1 MSAHLAKQRR
11 LKSVAL
17 SASFDRQF
25 RADTMNAR
33 ENVKLEKQHR
43 DIELLKNNVEKSHKA
58 EKNRVKSRMQ
68 NLRKTVLCRTP
79 SSEGSGTSSVST
91 KMCEER
97 VHLPKIS
104 SLENDSK
111 LQAKEIDFSKSV
123 PDLHL
128 LCAEDVQNMTHFP
141 TITAAPYSP
150 RGTRRILVRER
161 NDSARART
169 QSHSAV
175 EDFNSNLKC
184 PLESNGMVIDY
195 EKEQC
200 YEKTV
205 CTRRARLDVDSF
217 QPFNRLSSRR
227 RSLSTGDISLAE
239 RVNSFLES
247 IENPRLMESSDSWSA
262 SNSEDEKESS

>member
-1 MSAHLAKQRR
+1 MSAHLEKQRR

-17 SASFDRQF
+17 TASFDRQF

-43 DIELLKNNVEKSHKA
+43 DIELLKSNVEKSHKA

-68 NLRKTVLCRTP
+68 SLRKTVLCRTP
-79 SSEGSGTSSVST
+79 SSESSGTSSVST
-91 KMCEER
+91 KISEER
-97 VHLPKIS
+97 IHLPKIS

-111 LQAKEIDFSKSV
+111 LMAKEIDFSKSV

-128 LCAEDVQNMTHFP
+128 LCAEDGQHMTHFP
-141 TITAAPYSP
+141 TITARQSP
-150 RGTRRILVRER
+150 RGTRRILIRGR
-161 NDSARART
+161 NDYARART
-169 QSHSAV
+169 QSHSEV

-184 PLESNGMVIDY
+184 PLEFNGTAIDY

-200 YEKTV
+200 YEKAV
-205 CTRRARLDVDSF
+205 CSRRARLDVDSF

-247 IENPRLMESSDSWSA
+247 IETPRLMDSSDSWSG
-262 SNSEDEKESS
+262 SNSDDEKESA

>member
-1 MSAHLAKQRR
+1 MSAHSGKQRR

-43 DIELLKNNVEKSHKA
+43 DIELLKSNVEKSHKA
-58 EKNRVKSRMQ
+58 EKNRVRSRMQ
-68 NLRKTVLCRTP
+68 SLRKTVLCRTP
-79 SSEGSGTSSVST
+79 SSESSGTCSVNT
-91 KMCEER
+91 KISEEG

-111 LQAKEIDFSKSV
+111 PLAKEIDFSKSV

-128 LCAEDVQNMTHFP
+128 CCAEDGQNMTHFP
-141 TITAAPYSP
+141 TIAAAPHSP

-161 NDSARART
+161 NNSARLRT
-169 QSHSAV
+169 QSHSSV
-175 EDFNSNLKC
+175 EDLNSSLMC
-184 PLESNGMVIDY
+184 PIKPNETAFKY

-200 YEKTV
+200 YEKSI
-205 CTRRARLDVDSF
+205 CSRRARLDVDSF
-217 QPFNRLSSRR
+217 QPVNRLSSRR
-227 RSLSTGDISLAE
+227 RSLSTGDISLLE
-239 RVNSFLES
+239 RVNTFLES
-247 IENPRLMESSDSWSA
+247 LESPRLMESSDSWSG
-262 SNSEDEKESS
+262 SNSEDEKESA